1 MIRKGQVRRVK
12 REVKAN
18 SESLLEQTDS
28 NTAEEQS
35 VLFYSG
41 GEKLKKKIRIG
52 AGFLAVKMVRVTI
65 KLHLNTSRIKK
76 STTNILHPKLTCG
89 A

>member
-18 SESLLEQTDS
+18 GESLLEQTDS

-41 GEKLKKKIRIG
+41 GEKLKKKS
-52 AGFLAVKMVRVTI
+52 A
-65 KLHLNTSRIKK
+65 
-76 STTNILHPKLTCG
+76 
-89 A
+89 